1 MKKRFQ
7 YFIKSQSV
15 RVKKK
20 KRFKCLNLSKQLL
33 DFDKK
38 IFPDYLQNQNQLI
51 QNRKQLL
58 EIQERKL
65 KLKNM
70 KNLKK
75 IS

>member
-38 IFPDYLQNQNQLI
+38 IYPDYLQNQNQLI
-51 QNRKQLL
+51 QNRK
-58 EIQERKL
+58 
-65 KLKNM
+65 
-70 KNLKK
+70 
-75 IS
+75 